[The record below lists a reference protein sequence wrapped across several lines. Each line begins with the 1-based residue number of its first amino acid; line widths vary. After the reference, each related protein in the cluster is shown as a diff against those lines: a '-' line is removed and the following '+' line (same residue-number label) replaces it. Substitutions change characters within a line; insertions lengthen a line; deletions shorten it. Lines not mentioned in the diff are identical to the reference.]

1 MRRNSLLTSLA
12 VFITAAPGIAAPF
25 GTVVPL
31 VGHAA
36 DIALDE
42 SRGQLYI
49 ANFTANRIEVMS
61 TSDNTVRRS
70 MNTVTQPGGIAL
82 SPDSRY
88 LVVTNYSETTSVPAA
103 SANQLTVFD
112 LASNT

>member
-61 TSDNTVRRS
+61 IFPHSPAERRESSDAPSARS
-70 MNTVTQPGGIAL
+70 RMNVDVL
-82 SPDSRY
+82 SFQ
-88 LVVTNYSETTSVPAA
+88 AF
-103 SANQLTVFD
+103 Q
-112 LASNT
+112 